1 MRNLVPDSTDKPLVV
16 ARNRRSIRQ
25 DVRLEHLFVL
35 NLSRQICINTVNSLL
50 LIYTNLRR
58 RKHFLLVEIEDA
70 VQVLT
75 ECCGEC
81 CLPNVHPNPPQPSP
95 SHPRE
100 HRFFWDFIFGHI
112 KTLPP
117 PPPLQDSDVLMENLN
132 NLFDFRFGHI
142 KYHPLLPE

>member
-1 MRNLVPDSTDKPLVV
+1 MDLVEVRNLVPDSTDKPLIVP
-16 ARNRRSIRQ
+16 RNRRSIRQ

-35 NLSRQICINTVNSLL
+35 NLSRQICINTINSLL

-81 CLPNVHPNPPQPSP
+81 CLPNVHPNPPPPTPGNIDFFGTSYLVISKHCRPLPQPKIQTFSW
-95 SHPRE
+95 R
-100 HRFFWDFIFGHI
+100 
-112 KTLPP
+112 T
-117 PPPLQDSDVLMENLN
+117 
-132 NLFDFRFGHI
+132 
-142 KYHPLLPE
+142 